1 MSKIII
7 LGGAGFL
14 GMNCV
19 RYFREAGHTVWAF
32 DNLVRRGSELNL
44 PEFRRLGVEFFH
56 GDVRNKEDFVTLP
69 KGVDFVLDC
78 SAQPSAIDGYN
89 NPTFDLTNNTYGLV
103 NALEFARERGAGFLF
118 CSTNRVYSAD
128 RVNAFATKEEET
140 RWVWDASR
148 IPFTRG
154 FDPVRGYSQEFDV
167 DGGAHSVYGLSKICA
182 DLICQEWAR
191 AFDVPTVVNRF
202 GVLAGPGQFG
212 KCAQGWVAWWAIAA
226 HFDFPLQ
233 YIGWKGKQ
241 VRDILFAED
250 ACRLFELEMKNIGA
264 VKGQVFNA
272 GGGAENTLSLLEATA
287 LVNELTGK
295 KMKPGLAPEPRTAD
309 FQIWVSDYRKATDA
323 LGWRPQIDLRTGYQ
337 SIVEWVRREESAL
350 RGLYAS

>member
-1 MSKIII
+1 MSKILV

-14 GMNCV
+14 GANCV
-19 RYFREAGHTVWAF
+19 RYFTRAGHTVYAL

-44 PEFRRLGVEFFH
+44 PEFKHLGVEFFH
-56 GDVRNKEDFVTLP
+56 GDVRNREDFVTLP
-69 KGVDFVLDC
+69 KHVDFVIDC

-118 CSTNRVYSAD
+118 CSTNRVYGAD
-128 RVNAFATKEEET
+128 RVNAFPVREEAT
-140 RWVWDASR
+140 RWVWDAEKA
-148 IPFTRG
+148 PATRG
-154 FDPVRGYSQEFDV
+154 FDPVRGYSQDFDI

-191 AFDVPTVVNRF
+191 AFGVPTVVNRF

-226 HFDFPLQ
+226 LFDLPLQ

-250 ACRLFELEMKNIGA
+250 ACRLFELEMQNIES

-272 GGGAENTLSLLEATA
+272 GGGSENTLSLLEATA

-295 KMKPGLAPEPRTAD
+295 SLTPSLALEPRTAD
-309 FQIWVSDYRKATDA
+309 FLIWISDARKAKDV
-323 LGWRPQIDLRTGYQ
+323 LGWTPRIGPREGYE
-337 SIVEWVRREESAL
+337 SIIEWVRNEEAAL
-350 RGLYAS
+350 RALYL

>member
-14 GMNCV
+14 GANCV
-19 RYFREAGHTVWAF
+19 RYFKEAGHTVYAF

-44 PEFRRLGVEFFH
+44 PGFKRLGVDFFH

-69 KGVDFVLDC
+69 KGIDFVIDC

-103 NALEFARERGAGFLF
+103 NALEFARERDAGLIF

-128 RVNAFATKEEET
+128 RVNAFPTKETKT

-148 IPFTRG
+148 VTPTRG
-154 FDPVRGYSQEFDV
+154 FDPVRGYSQDFDI

-182 DLICQEWAR
+182 DLVCQEWTR
-191 AFDVPTVVNRF
+191 AFGVPTVVNRF

-212 KCAQGWVAWWAIAA
+212 KCAQGWVAWWVIAA
-226 HFDFPLQ
+226 LFDLPLQ

-241 VRDILFAED
+241 VRDILYAED
-250 ACRLFELEMKNIGA
+250 VCRLFELEMKNIDSI
-264 VKGQVFNA
+264 KGQVFNA
-272 GGGAENTLSLLEATA
+272 GGGHANTLSLLEATEI
-287 LVNELTGK
+287 VNGLTGK
-295 KMKPGLAPEPRTAD
+295 KLETTLAPEPRSAD
-309 FQIWVSDYRKATDA
+309 FQIWISDFRKATEV
-323 LGWRPQIDLRTGYQ
+323 LGWKPQIDPLSGYQ
-337 SIVEWVRREESAL
+337 SVVDWVRREETSLRAL
-350 RGLYAS
+350 YL